1 MRRATKQTNI
11 KIGQDIDVDRHHSQ
25 LLEHAQS
32 MSATGRDFVSD
43 DLDDLLKKT
52 HDTAFNLGI
61 VEALADLH
69 VQMKVKDGS
78 MEIIASLLTADMDT
92 HIERSVPIEY
102 FEIDTPY
109 DCSWVSE
116 KVSYEEDDHAVT
128 IKFWKV

>member
-11 KIGQDIDVDRHHSQ
+11 KIGKDIDVDLDHSQ

-32 MSATGRDFVSD
+32 MSATGRDFVND
-43 DLDDLLKKT
+43 DLDDCLKKS
-52 HDTAFNLGI
+52 HDNAFNLGI

-69 VQMKVKDGS
+69 VQMKIKDGS
-78 MEIIASLLTADMDT
+78 MEIIVSLLTADMDT